1 MASRRQLRALLSL
14 AGDLRE
20 SPDVDVLRR
29 LAVERLGGVIAGE
42 GGCFNAV
49 EVATLRFWA
58 VPEHAD
64 WDALTTVIAAHGSE
78 HPLLPIFVG
87 AGITAGVRTLSDV
100 ASARTFH
107 ATALYSDGYR
117 HYGVEDLAILPV
129 PAEEGRR
136 CAYSITRDAR
146 RWSDGERDLLVL
158 LQRELAGA
166 ESLVGERVRARAVAR
181 ALHSTSALY
190 GDGVALVGAGGQ
202 VLETN
207 DVARRWLA
215 DPAARDQLGTWVA
228 SRRVGRAPSVITLA
242 AREDAIWARHL
253 HGSGSEPDAVLL
265 HRVRQPAAVA
275 RDLGLTPR
283 EADVL
288 AHAATGLSDAEVARD
303 LAITVRTVG
312 KHLEHI
318 YQKLGVPGR
327 TAAAA
332 RLNAAID
339 GAPPPSTAVGYA

>member
-1 MASRRQLRALLSL
+1 MASSHQLSALLSL

-20 SPDVDVLRR
+20 SPDADVLRR
-29 LAVERLGGVIAGE
+29 LAVERLGRVIAGE
-42 GGCFNAV
+42 GGCFNV
-49 EVATLRFWA
+49 IEVATLRFWA

-64 WDALTTVIAAHGSE
+64 WDALTTVIAAHPSE
-78 HPLLPIFVG
+78 HPLLPIFLRE
-87 AGITAGVRTLSDV
+87 GIAAGVRTLSDV
-100 ASARTFH
+100 ASARAFH

-136 CAYSITRDAR
+136 CAYSITRASR
-146 RWSDGERDLLVL
+146 GWSDRERDLLVL
-158 LQRELAGA
+158 LRRELAAA
-166 ESLVGERVRARAVAR
+166 ESLVDERVRARAVAT
-181 ALHSTSALY
+181 ALHRTGALY
-190 GDGVALVGAGGQ
+190 GDGVALVGAGGRL
-202 VLETN
+202 LETN
-207 DVARRWLA
+207 GVARRWLA
-215 DPAARDQLGTWVA
+215 DPGARDQLGSWVA
-228 SRRVGRAPSVITLA
+228 ARRVGRAPSVVKIA
-242 AREDAIWARHL
+242 GREGAIWARHL
-253 HGSGSEPDAVLL
+253 HGGGSEPDAVLL
-265 HRVRQPAAVA
+265 HRVRQPVAVA

-318 YQKLGVPGR
+318 YRKLGVPGR

-332 RLNAAID
+332 RLSAAIV
-339 GAPPPSTAVGYA
+339 GASTAIDRVGYA

>member
-1 MASRRQLRALLSL
+1 MASRHQLRELLSL

-29 LAVERLGGVIAGE
+29 LAVKRLGRVIAGE
-42 GGCFNAV
+42 GASFNV
-49 EVATLRFWA
+49 IELATQRFWA

-64 WDALTTVIAAHGSE
+64 WDALTTVIAAHPSE
-78 HPLLPIFVG
+78 HPLLPIYVR
-87 AGITAGVRTLSDV
+87 AGMAAGVRTLSDV
-100 ASARTFH
+100 ATARAFH

-117 HYGVEDLAILPV
+117 HYGVEDVAILPV

-136 CAYSITRDAR
+136 CGYSMTRASR
-146 RWSDGERDLLVL
+146 RWSDGERDLLAL

-181 ALHSTSALY
+181 ALHSTGALY
-190 GDGVALVGAGGQ
+190 GDGVALLGVGGQ

-215 DPAARDQLGTWVA
+215 DPAARDQLGAWVA
-228 SRRVGRAPSVITLA
+228 CRRVGRAPSVIMLA
-242 AREDAIWARHL
+242 GHGGAIWARHL
-253 HGSGSEPDAVLL
+253 HGGGSEPDAVLL
-265 HRVRQPAAVA
+265 HRVRQPVAVA

-288 AHAATGLSDAEVARD
+288 AHAATGLSDVEVARD

-318 YQKLGVPGR
+318 YRKLGVPGR

-332 RLNAAID
+332 RLSAAVA
-339 GAPPPSTAVGYA
+339 GATAASESVGYA

>member
-29 LAVERLGGVIAGE
+29 LAVERLGRVIPGE
-42 GGCFNAV
+42 GGCFNV
-49 EVATLRFWA
+49 IEVATQRFRA

-64 WDALTTVIAAHGSE
+64 WDALTTVIAAHPSE
-78 HPLLPIFVG
+78 HPLAPIYVR
-87 AGITAGVRTLSDV
+87 AGTAAGVLTLSDV

-107 ATALYSDGYR
+107 ATALYADGYR
-117 HYGVEDLAILPV
+117 HYGVEDLATLPV
-129 PAEEGRR
+129 PAEEGLR
-136 CAYSITRDAR
+136 CGYSITRPSR
-146 RWSDGERDLLVL
+146 RWSDSERDLLVL

-181 ALHSTSALY
+181 ALHSTGALY

-202 VLETN
+202 VVETN

-215 DPAARDQLGTWVA
+215 DPGARDQLGAWVA
-228 SRRVGRAPSVITLA
+228 SRRVGHAPSVIRLA
-242 AREDAIWARHL
+242 GREGAIWARHL
-253 HGSGSEPDAVLL
+253 HGGGSEPDAVLL
-265 HRVRQPAAVA
+265 HRVRQPVAVA

-288 AHAATGLSDAEVARD
+288 AHAATGLSDAELARH

-318 YQKLGVPGR
+318 YRKLGVPGR

-332 RLNAAID
+332 RLNAAVD
-339 GAPPPSTAVGYA
+339 GAPTAIGSVG

>member
-1 MASRRQLRALLSL
+1 MASRHQLRALLSL
-14 AGDLRE
+14 AGDLRG

-29 LAVERLGGVIAGE
+29 LAVERLGRVIAGE
-42 GGCFNAV
+42 GASFNAI

-64 WDALTTVIAAHGSE
+64 WDALTTVIAAHPSE
-78 HPLLPIFVG
+78 HPLLPIFVRSG
-87 AGITAGVRTLSDV
+87 TAAGVRTLSDV
-100 ASARTFH
+100 ASARAFH

-136 CAYSITRDAR
+136 YAYSITRASR

-158 LQRELAGA
+158 LQRELASA

-181 ALHSTSALY
+181 ALHSTGALY

-202 VLETN
+202 VLEVN

-215 DPAARDQLGTWVA
+215 DPDARDELGAWVA
-228 SRRVGRAPSVITLA
+228 ARRVGRAPSVIVLA
-242 AREDAIWARHL
+242 GHEGAIWARHL
-253 HGSGSEPDAVLL
+253 HGDGAEPDAVLL
-265 HRVRQPAAVA
+265 HPVRQPAAVA
-275 RDLGLTPR
+275 RELGLTAR

-318 YQKLGVPGR
+318 YRKLGVPGR

-332 RLNAAID
+332 RLNAAVDGGPTAID
-339 GAPPPSTAVGYA
+339 

>member
-1 MASRRQLRALLSL
+1 MASRRQLTALLSL

-29 LAVERLGGVIAGE
+29 LAVDGLGRVIAGE
-42 GGCFNAV
+42 GGCFNAI

-64 WDALTTVIAAHGSE
+64 WDALTTVIAAHPSE
-78 HPLLPIFVG
+78 HPLLPIFLR

-100 ASARTFH
+100 ASARAFH
-107 ATALYSDGYR
+107 ATALYADGYR

-136 CAYSITRDAR
+136 CAYSITRASR
-146 RWSDGERDLLVL
+146 GWSDSDRDLMVL

-190 GDGVALVGAGGQ
+190 GDGVALVGAGGK

-207 DVARRWLA
+207 DVGRRWLA
-215 DPAARDQLGTWVA
+215 DPRARDQLTAWVA
-228 SRRVGRAPSVITLA
+228 SRRVGPAPSVIMLA
-242 AREDAIWARHL
+242 GRERAIWARHL
-253 HGSGSEPDAVLL
+253 HGGGSEPDAVLL
-265 HRVRQPAAVA
+265 HHVRQPAAVA

-288 AHAATGLSDAEVARD
+288 AHASTGLSDAEVARH

-318 YQKLGVPGR
+318 YRKLGVPGR

-332 RLNAAID
+332 RLNAAVD
-339 GAPPPSTAVGYA
+339 GAPTAIDSVGYA